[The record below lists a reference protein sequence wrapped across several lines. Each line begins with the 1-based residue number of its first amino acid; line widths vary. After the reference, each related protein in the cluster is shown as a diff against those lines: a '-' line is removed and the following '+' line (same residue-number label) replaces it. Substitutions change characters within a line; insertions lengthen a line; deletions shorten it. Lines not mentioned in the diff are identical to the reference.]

1 MRVLQ
6 LNLLT
11 TIKNNARLGV
21 ESLFVKNNNRYL
33 DIIFSL
39 YSEGLVQSFY
49 ILEKK
54 VLINLRYC
62 SGNNPFRDLKFI
74 SKVSYSH
81 SLSYKNI
88 CRFRSDKH
96 LLLLSTDKGYLSA
109 TDCKYQHLGGK
120 LLFIC

>member
-11 TIKNNARLGV
+11 TIKNSARLGV
-21 ESLFVKNNNRYL
+21 ESLFVKNNTSYL
-33 DIIFSL
+33 ELILSL
-39 YSEGLVQSFY
+39 YTEGLIQSFY
-49 ILEKK
+49 ITDPK

-62 SGNNPFRDLKFI
+62 SGPNKFRDLKFI

-81 SLSYKNI
+81 CLSYKNI

-96 LLLLSTDKGYLSA
+96 VILLSTDKGYLSS

>member
-1 MRVLQ
+1 MRALQ

-11 TIKNNARLGV
+11 TIKNSARLGV
-21 ESLFVKNNNRYL
+21 ESLFVKQNNSYL
-33 DIIFSL
+33 ELILSL
-39 YSEGLVQSFY
+39 YVQGLIQSFY
-49 ILEKK
+49 IMDQK

-62 SGNNPFRDLKFI
+62 SGTNKFRDLKFI
-74 SKVSYSH
+74 STVSYSH

-96 LLLLSTDKGYLSA
+96 VILFSTDKGYLSS
-109 TDCKYQHLGGK
+109 TDCKCQHLGGK